1 MHIRHV
7 GIVTQNIHAEKAFY
21 EGKGFQCIYNRM
33 ENVHIVKL
41 QKDGD
46 VIELL
51 QYESMSENNL
61 RKLGI
66 SHIAFTTDPDGNYLE
81 LVEKQN
87 AVGQ

>member
-1 MHIRHV
+1 
-7 GIVTQNIHAEKAFY
+7 
-21 EGKGFQCIYNRM
+21 M
-33 ENVHIVKL
+33 ENVHIIKL

-81 LVEKQN
+81 IVEEEH
-87 AVGQ
+87 ALGQ